1 MPLVVAYLAILY
13 AYAAK
18 ILIQWE
24 LPKGQIGYLVSG
36 YASFGVA
43 THLLAHPLRDT
54 GGRLVRQFHR
64 YFYRAL
70 VVPIA
75 LLAVGTGVR
84 VGDYGVTEGRYALT
98 LFAVWLVG
106 IALYHALPIRRR
118 LLTAPLSLSLLL
130 AAASFG
136 PWGASAVSTRSQ
148 LGQLETLLA
157 ANGLL
162 VDGTIVPADQAIDQ
176 QDTKRISSITDY
188 LMRLEGR
195 GAFRAWA
202 ADGGLDLNDE
212 IHRRAVL
219 AAFGLDHISEWRDV
233 AIFRH
238 WSGRWAVL
246 DVADFAIVGWV
257 TLAPARSQG
266 LAGEGSD
273 RAYTIVLD
281 AAGRAVTV
289 TGTGD
294 EAVEVDLTDLFARL
308 NRHDAENPWPVPA
321 VEMTLEGSNGT
332 LRARLQFESL
342 SGTIDS
348 GVPKVT
354 EAVVTVLIG
363 RPEAAR

>member
-1 MPLVVAYLAILY
+1 MS
-13 AYAAK
+13 AAD
-18 ILIQWE
+18 
-24 LPKGQIGYLVSG
+24 
-36 YASFGVA
+36 A
-43 THLLAHPLRDT
+43 
-54 GGRLVRQFHR
+54 
-64 YFYRAL
+64 
-70 VVPIA
+70 
-75 LLAVGTGVR
+75 
-84 VGDYGVTEGRYALT
+84 
-98 LFAVWLVG
+98 
-106 IALYHALPIRRR
+106 
-118 LLTAPLSLSLLL
+118 
-130 AAASFG
+130 
-136 PWGASAVSTRSQ
+136 
-148 LGQLETLLA
+148 
-157 ANGLL
+157 
-162 VDGTIVPADQAIDQ
+162 
-176 QDTKRISSITDY
+176 
-188 LMRLEGR
+188 
-195 GAFRAWA
+195 A

-212 IHRRAVL
+212 IHGRAVL
-219 AAFGLDHISEWRDV
+219 AAFGLDYISDWRDV

-246 DVADFAIVGWV
+246 DVADFAIEGWV

-273 RAYTIVLD
+273 SAYTIVLD

-294 EAVEVDLTDLFARL
+294 EAVEVDLTDLLARL

-321 VEMTLEGSNGT
+321 DEMTLEGSNGT